1 MEWGAAWE
9 IQHPHSKEEIEAK
22 SSLTFPNQVLEPRL
36 LAKPTSLRA
45 CLYTFEQRLY
55 LLLKEVSLPTSK
67 IHFGSIV

>member
-22 SSLTFPNQVLEPRL
+22 SSITFRNQVLEPRL

-45 CLYTFEQRLY
+45 TLSSHLRTKTILAA
-55 LLLKEVSLPTSK
+55 
-67 IHFGSIV
+67 